1 MRPLGARLILTA
13 VATLTLL
20 GASCGNS
27 DVAVGSAPDGVEGT
41 EEDAAAVTTDARVEI
56 VDTGAAVERPIAAV
70 AAPEGAALIVA
81 ERGGRIVSAL
91 PDGDRLVVAE
101 KPVIDLT
108 DLVEST
114 EGERGLLGIAVSPGG
129 EHLYASYTDGDAASQ
144 VDEFALDQ
152 HDGEWVADPDS
163 RRNLIQVDQPY
174 WNHNGGHIEFGPD
187 GLLYLGLGDG
197 GSGGDPEGRA
207 QDPSTALGKM
217 LRFDPASPP
226 DDPED
231 AAWASGLRNPWRF
244 TFDPRTGDLWVA
256 DVGQDSFEEI
266 NWIPA
271 AEVEQAG
278 KNFGW
283 DLYEGTEE
291 FDDADPAPGGA
302 SDGPFVEPVF
312 TYGRDRGCSV
322 TGGVVYR
329 GERIPWLDGSF
340 LFADI
345 CEGGVRALA
354 RDGDSFVESQLTDH
368 PWEIVSFAVDGEG
381 EVLVISL
388 GNGIFRLMPA

>member
-1 MRPLGARLILTA
+1 MA
-13 VATLTLL
+13 
-20 GASCGNS
+20 ASCGDSADGAVSTTS
-27 DVAVGSAPDGVEGT
+27 DMATTREDVPAP
-41 EEDAAAVTTDARVEI
+41 
-56 VDTGAAVERPIAAV
+56 GAAVSVEMVDTEADVDKPIAAV
-70 AAPEGAALIVA
+70 AAPEGDAIIIA
-81 ERGGRIVSAL
+81 ERAGLIVSAL
-91 PDGDRLVVAE
+91 PDGDRLVVTDE
-101 KPVIDLT
+101 PVIDLT
-108 DLVEST
+108 DDVEST
-114 EGERGLLGIAVSPGG
+114 EAERGLLGIALSPDGA
-129 EHLYASYTDGDAASQ
+129 HLYASYTDGEAASQ
-144 VDEFALDQ
+144 VDEFTLEQ
-152 HDGEWVADPDS
+152 RDGAWFADPSS
-163 RRNLIQVDQPY
+163 RRKLIQVEQPY

-187 GLLYLGLGDG
+187 GLLYFGLGDG

-244 TFDPRTGDLWVA
+244 TFDPLTGDLWIA

-271 AEVEQAG
+271 ADVEADG

-312 TYGRDRGCSV
+312 TYGRDRGCSI

-329 GERIPWLDGSF
+329 GERIPGLDGQF

-345 CEGGVRALA
+345 CEGGVRALG

-368 PWEIVSFAVDGEG
+368 PWEIVSFATDSNA

-388 GNGIFRLMPA
+388 GKGIFRLMPV